1 MLLIAMHYWRGHG
14 IQFVD
19 STPLETCKAHVA
31 LDMRFFVKLLQK
43 VEQAPVWF
51 YGLKL
56 HTIFNDKSE
65 FVSIRITLNDK
76 SEFVSIR
83 ITPGNVDDRKP
94 VLTMAKGLWG
104 KLFGR

>member
-1 MLLIAMHYWRGHG
+1 MQGSRGTRHKVFRGIAAKSRT
-14 IQFVD
+14 
-19 STPLETCKAHVA
+19 STS
-31 LDMRFFVKLLQK
+31 
-43 VEQAPVWF
+43 WF

-104 KLFGR
+104 KLFGDKGYNLRRISNTAIESRFVAHYEA